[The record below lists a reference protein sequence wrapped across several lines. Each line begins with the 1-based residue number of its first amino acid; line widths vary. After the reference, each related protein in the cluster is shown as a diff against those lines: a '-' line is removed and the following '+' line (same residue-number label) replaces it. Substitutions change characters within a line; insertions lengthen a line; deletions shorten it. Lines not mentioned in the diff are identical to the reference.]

1 MQEFIPSLKRFALIG
16 AAGYIAPRHLKAI
29 KNTGNVLVAAMDK
42 SDSVGVLDSY
52 FPGASF
58 FTEFERFDR
67 FLEKLRRA
75 DPAGGID
82 CLSIATPNYLH
93 DAHIRFA
100 LRLGASAICEK
111 PVVLNPWN
119 LDALKAIEAE
129 YGRKVYTVLQM
140 RLHPALRA
148 LKSRVETGPAGRVY
162 DVELTNV
169 TARGRWYFYSWKG
182 DEAKSGGVATNIG
195 IHFFDLLQW
204 LFGRHAD
211 VRVFHSDPKRMS
223 GFIEMERAKVR
234 WFLSVDP
241 TDLPA
246 EVAANKKTTYRSIT
260 VDGKEIEFSEGFTD
274 LHTEVYRQILA
285 GNGHGIDVARPS
297 IQLTHQIR
305 TAPITEPGDLGH
317 PFLTK
322 LRG

>member
-29 KNTGNVLVAAMDK
+29 KDTGNVLVAAMDK

-195 IHFFDLLQW
+195 IHFFDVLTW
-204 LFGRHAD
+204 IFGEAVAGGNIVHLKEPDRAAGFLELRRARIRWYLSLRAGD
-211 VRVFHSDPKRMS
+211 VPAA
-223 GFIEMERAKVR
+223 GRA
-234 WFLSVDP
+234 
-241 TDLPA
+241 
-246 EVAANKKTTYRSIT
+246 RSPRAFRRIT
-260 VDGKEIEFSEGFTD
+260 VDGEPADFTEGCAD
-274 LHTEVYRQILA
+274 LHSRVYEEILA
-285 GNGHGIDVARPS
+285 GRGFGLEENRRAVEIVHD
-297 IQLTHQIR
+297 IR
-305 TAPITEPGDLGH
+305 QAAVDPRRGERH
-317 PFLTK
+317 PL
-322 LRG
+322 L